1 MRLWSLHPKYLD
13 TKGLVA
19 CWREGL
25 LARKVLLGE
34 TRGYRNHPQL
44 ERFRNTL
51 EPVNSVDTYLT
62 AIYDEAV
69 ERRYKFDRAKIGVPD
84 NDLSL
89 TVTIGQLLHELEYLR
104 GKLESRDP
112 SRFQALSYVEI
123 PLAHPLFSVIDGAIE
138 SWERPASIRRKQS
151 NT

>member
-69 ERRYKFDRAKIGVPD
+69 QRRYKFDRAKIGVPD

-89 TVTIGQLLHELEYLR
+89 TVTTGQLLHEFEHLR
-104 GKLESRDP
+104 GKLELRDP
-112 SRFQALSYVEI
+112 SRFQALSDVEI
-123 PLAHPLFSVIDGAIE
+123 PLAHPLFSVIDGEIE
-138 SWERPASIRRKQS
+138 LWERPAPIKHIRS

>member
-13 TKGLVA
+13 TKGLIA

-25 LARKVLLGE
+25 LARKVLSGE

-44 ERFRNTL
+44 ERFRNAV

-69 ERRYKFDRAKIGVPD
+69 ERRYKFDRARIGVPD
-84 NDLSL
+84 NRLSL
-89 TVTIGQLLHELEYLR
+89 TVTIGQLLHELEHLR
-104 GKLESRDP
+104 GKLESRDRL
-112 SRFQALSYVEI
+112 RFQALSAVDI
-123 PLAHPLFSVIDGAIE
+123 PLAHPLFSVIEGEIE
-138 SWERPASIRRKQS
+138 SWERPTPIMLIRPNS
-151 NT
+151 